1 MSSRTVTVHVNG
13 VPIVTVAN
21 HFEPNTTSI
30 TQELAPNPHP
40 DLKRKQPH
48 VWPAAI
54 IVPKQSKA
62 LDDAIANADPDH
74 LRKIVRAICLLS
86 PDGHQ
91 IASQSLLDPRS
102 NPKAA
107 TARVASP
114 PTGQRSVRAVKQIEA
129 PPAAKANASARAHH
143 TGCEK
148 RVDYNSD
155 IWADHD
161 DRCHGY
167 PEALVNDPDYAWG
180 MKWSC
185 CGRSGDEEVCSG
197 GNARQRVGSSKK
209 ARVV

>member
-1 MSSRTVTVHVNG
+1 MSSHTLTVHVNG
-13 VPIVTVAN
+13 VPIVTVVN
-21 HFEPNTTSI
+21 QLGTNTTSM
-30 TQELAPNPHP
+30 TQELAPNPRP

-54 IVPKQSKA
+54 LVPKQSKA

-74 LRKIVRAICLLS
+74 LRKIMRAVCLLS
-86 PDGHQ
+86 LDGHQ

-107 TARVASP
+107 TPKVASP
-114 PTGQRSVRAVKQIEA
+114 TTGQRSVRTVKQIEPA
-129 PPAAKANASARAHH
+129 PAAKADASARAHH
-143 TGCEK
+143 PGEK
-148 RVDYNSD
+148 EVDYDSD

-185 CGRSGDEEVCSG
+185 CGRSGDEGACSG
-197 GNARQRVGSSKK
+197 GNARQRVGSSKR

>member
-13 VPIVTVAN
+13 VPIVTVVDQLGT
-21 HFEPNTTSI
+21 NTTSL
-30 TQELAPNPHP
+30 TQELAPNPRP

-74 LRKIVRAICLLS
+74 LRKIVRAVCLLS
-86 PDGHQ
+86 PDGHH
-91 IASQSLLDPRS
+91 IASQLLLDPRS

-107 TARVASP
+107 TTRVASP
-114 PTGQRSVRAVKQIEA
+114 PTGQRSVRTVKQIEA
-129 PPAAKANASARAHH
+129 VPPAIATAASARAHH
-143 TGCEK
+143 TGQKE
-148 RVDYNSD
+148 VDYNSD

-185 CGRSGDEEVCSG
+185 CGQSGDGVECSDET
-197 GNARQRVGSSKK
+197 ARQRVGSSKR
-209 ARVV
+209 ARVL

>member
-13 VPIVTVAN
+13 VPLVTVAN
-21 HFEPNTTSI
+21 HFGTNTSSM
-30 TQELAPNPHP
+30 TQELAPNPRP

-54 IVPKQSKA
+54 IAPKQSKA

-74 LRKIVRAICLLS
+74 LRKTVRAVCLLS

-107 TARVASP
+107 TPKVASLT
-114 PTGQRSVRAVKQIEA
+114 TGQRSVRTVRQIEA
-129 PPAAKANASARAHH
+129 APAAKANASARAHH
-143 TGCEK
+143 TGEK
-148 RVDYNSD
+148 EVDYDSD
-155 IWADHD
+155 VWADHN

-185 CGRSGDEEVCSG
+185 CGRSGDEDGCSSG
-197 GNARQRVGSSKK
+197 GARPKVAVAKR

>member
-13 VPIVTVAN
+13 VPIVTVAS
-21 HFEPNTTSI
+21 HFGTNTLSE
-30 TQELAPNPHP
+30 ELAPNPRP

-54 IVPKQSKA
+54 IAPKQSKA

-74 LRKIVRAICLLS
+74 LRKILRAVCLLS

-102 NPKAA
+102 NPKAP
-107 TARVASP
+107 TAKVASP
-114 PTGQRSVRAVKQIEA
+114 PTGQRSVRTVKQIEA
-129 PPAAKANASARAHH
+129 PAAAKADASARAHH
-143 TGCEK
+143 TGEK
-148 RVDYNSD
+148 EVDYDSE

-167 PEALVNDPDYAWG
+167 PEALLNDPDYAWG

-197 GNARQRVGSSKK
+197 GNARRRVGSSKK